1 MQSSVANGKRNLEA
15 AQIAATQLK
24 ALDELQAATV
34 DSCEIETRVTELQ
47 AKRKAAQDSI
57 DRLKEIADKFTR
69 RAALID
75 QVKNLHA
82 DVLDWTAIADA
93 LAPDNIPAE
102 LLAEALTPINERLT
116 ISSESAQWSDV
127 TITRDIQVLFGGR
140 DYALISESE
149 KWRADAMIAEAV
161 SHISGVKLLVL
172 DRFDCLDA
180 QGREDALYWLDDLAE
195 DGEIDSCLIFGT
207 LKGLPESLPQNISTH
222 WIEGGVIS
230 SERSEKCLLAA

>member
-1 MQSSVANGKRNLEA
+1 MKSAVDHSKRDLEA
-15 AQIAATQLK
+15 AKIAVEQLK
-24 ALDELQAATV
+24 VLDGMTQTAN
-34 DSCEIETRVTELQ
+34 DIEGIQ
-47 AKRKAAQDSI
+47 AKVNEGNAKRTAAQAEVESLRDV
-57 DRLKEIADKFTR
+57 ADKYGR
-69 RAALID
+69 RQTLIE
-75 QVKNLHA
+75 QVKKLHA

-93 LAPDNIPAE
+93 LAPDGIPAE

-127 TITRDIQVLFGGR
+127 TITRDMQVLFGGR
-140 DYALISESE
+140 DYELISESE

-195 DGEIDSCLIFGT
+195 AGEIDSCLLFGT
-207 LKGLPESLPQNISTH
+207 LKSIPAQLLPNIEGV
-222 WIEGGVIS
+222 WIESGVAGAIK
-230 SERSEKCLLAA
+230 EAA